1 MRALVLSLFALAT
14 AISDAEKSLAK
25 FLVNRTEPADEPCF
39 RAEFVVKIR
48 SDSNNQ
54 GGELDFNEIKP
65 IVGLSNKNVNRNES
79 NCDLL
84 QIDDI
89 VTDDGG
95 NYSLAFVINVVEKS
109 EGQEWWEIKEITL
122 TNTFD
127 QVQYKNDSMQHIAA
141 PLAGTWGQSF
151 LCNAGFNVEL
161 WNENMDHF
169 VTINLARLQ
178 IQPHKVPADTFA
190 NPVICEED
198 INIVIPAIVGSI
210 LGILVLVVLVTYII
224 GRKRTRIAYQE
235 I

>member
-1 MRALVLSLFALAT
+1 MRTLVWSLFALAA

-48 SDSNNQ
+48 AESNNQ
-54 GGELDFNEIKP
+54 LEFNDIAP
-65 IVGLSNKNVNRNES
+65 IVGLNDTFVNRNAS

-84 QIDDI
+84 QIDSI
-89 VTDDGG
+89 VTEDGG
-95 NYSLAFVINVVEKS
+95 KYSLAFVVNAVEKS
-109 EGQEWWEIKEITL
+109 EGQEWWQVEEITL
-122 TNTFD
+122 TSD
-127 QVQYKNDSMQHIAA
+127 SQVQYKNDSMQHIAA

-161 WNENMDHF
+161 WNESQDSF

>member
-1 MRALVLSLFALAT
+1 MRALVWSLFALAT

-39 RAEFVVKIR
+39 RAEFVLKIR
-48 SDSNNQ
+48 PESGN
-54 GGELDFNEIKP
+54 ELDFKEIKP
-65 IVGLSNKNVNRNES
+65 IVGLNNTNVNRNIS

-84 QIDDI
+84 QIDSI
-89 VTDDGG
+89 VTDGG
-95 NYSLAFVINVVEKS
+95 NYSLAFAINVVEKS
-109 EGQEWWEIKEITL
+109 EGQEWWEVNEITL
-122 TNTFD
+122 TDTSD
-127 QVQYKNDSMQHIAA
+127 QVQYTNDSMKHIAA
-141 PLAGTWGQSF
+141 PLAGNWGQSF

>member
-1 MRALVLSLFALAT
+1 MRTLVWSLLALAT

-48 SDSNNQ
+48 PESGD
-54 GGELDFNEIKP
+54 ELDFKDIKP
-65 IVGLSNKNVNRNES
+65 IVGLNDTNVVRNIS
-79 NCDLL
+79 NCDYML
-84 QIDDI
+84 INNI
-89 VTDDGG
+89 VTDDGES
-95 NYSLAFVINVVEKS
+95 YSLAFDINVLEKS
-109 EGQEWWEIKEITL
+109 EGQEWWEVKEILL
-122 TNTFD
+122 TKASD

-141 PLAGTWGQSF
+141 PLAGNWGQSF

-161 WNENMDHF
+161 WNENQDKF

>member
-1 MRALVLSLFALAT
+1 MRALVWSLFALAT

-39 RAEFVVKIR
+39 RAEFVLKIR
-48 SDSNNQ
+48 PESGN
-54 GGELDFNEIKP
+54 ELDYKEIKP
-65 IVGLSNKNVNRNES
+65 IVGLNNTNVNRNIS

-84 QIDDI
+84 QIDSI
-89 VTDDGG
+89 VTDGG
-95 NYSLAFVINVVEKS
+95 NYSLAFAINVVEKS
-109 EGQEWWEIKEITL
+109 EGQEWWEVNEITL
-122 TNTFD
+122 TDTSD
-127 QVQYKNDSMQHIAA
+127 QVQYTNDSMKHIAA
-141 PLAGTWGQSF
+141 PLAGNWGQSF